1 MRKGNR
7 EVRASWLHLRL
18 TPAELAEVRARAGRD
33 GVPVSHVARAG
44 LALILASPQA
54 SVEGGNQATLVR

>member
-1 MRKGNR
+1 MRKAKR
-7 EVRASWLHLRL
+7 EVKVSWLHVRL
-18 TPAELAEVRARAGRD
+18 TPAELAAVKARAGRD